1 MNNIAKITRTDALRI
16 MEMREA
22 QGIRNTFSIQFYKKN
37 GELVFF
43 PTACSAGL
51 RFNMHENRMRG
62 VQQLDRNGKKI
73 GHVTPVC
80 IDNIRMFN
88 HQQVVL

>member
-1 MNNIAKITRTDALRI
+1 
-16 MEMREA
+16 MELKET

-43 PTACSAGL
+43 PNACTAGL
-51 RFNMHENRMRG
+51 RFNMSENRMRG
-62 VQQLDRNGKKI
+62 VQQLDNNGNKI
-73 GHVTPVC
+73 GHVVPVC
-80 IDNIRMFN
+80 IDNIREFN